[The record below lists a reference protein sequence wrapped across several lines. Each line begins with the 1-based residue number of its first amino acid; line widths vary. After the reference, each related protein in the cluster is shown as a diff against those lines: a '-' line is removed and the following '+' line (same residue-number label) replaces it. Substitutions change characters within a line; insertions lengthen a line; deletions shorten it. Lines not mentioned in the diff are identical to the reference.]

1 MQNKNLSKG
10 EFLIRVASVSKLT
23 SFVGLRVVVGFFLG
37 RAEFG
42 RDERIGHVEQGRY
55 AFGAVHNE
63 ITVHGRAVAIAVVEQ
78 RLWKLL
84 GRCVVSENVRGRWR
98 SIHCVVR
105 KLSINLKCRARR
117 IKVTQNHSL
126 V

>member
-1 MQNKNLSKG
+1 M
-10 EFLIRVASVSKLT
+10 SKLT
-23 SFVGLRVVVGFFLG
+23 SFVGLRVVVGLFLG
-37 RAEFG
+37 GAQFG
-42 RDERIGHVEQGRY
+42 RDQRIGHVEQGGY

-63 ITVHGRAVAIAVVEQ
+63 ITVHGRAVAIAVVE

-84 GRCVVSENVRGRWR
+84 GRCVVTENVRRRWR
-98 SIHCVVR
+98 SIHCVIR

-117 IKVTQNHSL
+117 IKVTRNHSL